1 MDLNDAFYFV
11 QVVEKGGFSA
21 ASRALNIPKS
31 KLSRRVRHLE
41 DDLGVRL
48 LQRTSRVVT
57 ATDLGEEYYRLSV
70 GALQQFEVAE
80 TAIRRR
86 TNNIEGSVTVSCS
99 VGMAQFALNHVLP
112 EFLQENPKVNVVQK
126 ASNRMEDLVKGGIDV
141 AIRGHMDTLPDSS
154 LIQVRL
160 ATLEWHLFCSPKYLA
175 GLTSTDD
182 PALLSQHQALVLG
195 RPKEAHQWLLTD
207 DVGQNASVPCQVRL
221 ASDDM
226 TTLKRAAAFGLGITA
241 LPSYVCR
248 PELEDATLTR
258 ILPSWTAGSPQISL
272 LMQSRRGMLPAV
284 QAFIDF
290 LKNELPSV
298 FSS

>member
-57 ATDLGEEYYRLSV
+57 TTDVGEEYYRLSV

-86 TNNIEGSVTVSCS
+86 ANNIEGSVTVSCS
-99 VGMAQFALNHVLP
+99 VGMAQFALNRVLP

-154 LIQVRL
+154 LLQVRL
-160 ATLEWHLFCSPKYLA
+160 ATLEWHLFCSPEFLA
-175 GLTSTDD
+175 GLTSSDE
-182 PALLSQHQALVLG
+182 PAHLAHHQALVLG

-207 DVGQNASVPCQVRL
+207 DAGQNASVPCQVRL

-226 TTLKRAAAFGLGITA
+226 TTLKRAAALGLGITA

-248 PELEDATLTR
+248 PELEAGTLTR
-258 ILPSWTAGSPQISL
+258 IMPSWTAGSPQISL

-290 LKNELPSV
+290 LKHKLPPV
-298 FSS
+298 FSG